1 MSEYAS
7 LISTLSDI
15 AVGGA
20 AVIGAVVAWKGLGT
34 WRQQLKG
41 ANEYELARRI
51 LKCTY
56 HLRDA
61 IAAARSPV
69 MFGGEMPK
77 PPSEESARMGAE
89 QIRFYGT
96 TRAYEERWRN
106 VQERRSALQAE
117 LLEAEAL
124 WGAKLKPL
132 FQPLFTLQHELWVA
146 IHLYI
151 QSINPDSPAG
161 NSHAFSK
168 LLHEKHGD
176 VMYDLSEGEDK
187 PDRFAKAVQLA
198 INSIEEELRKHL
210 TRG

>member
-1 MSEYAS
+1 MSECGN
-7 LISTLSDI
+7 LISTISDI
-15 AVGGA
+15 AVSGA

-77 PPSEESARMGAE
+77 PPSAEATRMGIDE
-89 QIRFYGT
+89 VHFYGKN
-96 TRAYEERWRN
+96 RAYEERWRN
-106 VQERRSALQAE
+106 VQEKRSALRAE

-151 QSINPDSPAG
+151 KSIDPDSNDG
-161 NSHAFSK
+161 DRQAFSNI
-168 LLHEKHGD
+168 LRENHGD
-176 VMYDLSEGEDK
+176 VMYDLSEGEEK
-187 PDRFAKAVQLA
+187 PDRFAKAIQLA
-198 INSIEEELRKHL
+198 ISAIEEELRKHL